1 MKLRKE
7 VREKLL
13 HTANEFVDFIGVPI
27 LVEDVIFT
35 GSLANYNWSE
45 YSDIDLHVVSDF
57 IQFSDTELPL
67 YEELFK
73 VKKTIFNTNHDIKI
87 FGYEVELYVQNESE
101 SHFSSGVYSVLYD
114 EWLVKPEKEEVSI
127 DTKLLKSKINHWKTQ
142 IDTVVD
148 NASEKDIDEAREYI
162 KKFKE
167 KLKKYRSSGLKKD
180 GEYSYENL
188 VFKYLRR
195 SDYLE
200 KLFNLENKL
209 VDKELSLMEQMKLLP
224 QMRELRGLLACER
237 FRLLHRPGQCQP
249 RYEQSFGFLQRI
261 VHASQPVQSQELLL
275 PVRLGC
281 CGHPSES

>member
-13 HTANEFVDFIGVPI
+13 QTANEFIDFIGVPLLI
-27 LVEDVIFT
+27 EDVIFT

-45 YSDIDLHVVSDF
+45 YSDIDLHVVCDF
-57 IQFSDTELPL
+57 IQFSDTELSL

-87 FGYEVELYVQNESE
+87 FGYEVELYVQNASE
-101 SHFSSGVYSVLYD
+101 AHFSSGVYSVLYD
-114 EWLVKPEKEEVSI
+114 EWDVKPEKEDSNI
-127 DTKLLKSKINHWKTQ
+127 DTKILKSKINHWKSQ

-148 NASEKDIDEAREYI
+148 NATEKDIDEAREYI

-167 KLKKYRSSGLKKD
+167 KLKKYRSSGLKKE

-200 KLFNLENKL
+200 KLFNLENNL
-209 VDKELSLMEQMKLLP
+209 LDKELSLMEQKLDF
-224 QMRELRGLLACER
+224 LLN
-237 FRLLHRPGQCQP
+237 LKK
-249 RYEQSFGFLQRI
+249 S
-261 VHASQPVQSQELLL
+261 
-275 PVRLGC
+275 
-281 CGHPSES
+281 

>member
-1 MKLRKE
+1 MQLRKE

-13 HTANEFVDFIGVPI
+13 QTANEFIDFIGVPLLI
-27 LVEDVIFT
+27 EDVIFT

-45 YSDIDLHVVSDF
+45 YSDIDLHVVCDF
-57 IQFSDTELPL
+57 IQFSDTELSL

-87 FGYEVELYVQNESE
+87 FGYEVELYVQNATEA
-101 SHFSSGVYSVLYD
+101 HFSSGVYSVLYD
-114 EWLVKPEKEEVSI
+114 EWDVKPEKEDSNI
-127 DTKLLKSKINHWKTQ
+127 DTKILKSKINHWKNQ

-148 NASEKDIDEAREYI
+148 NATEKDINEAREYI

-167 KLKKYRSSGLKKD
+167 KLKKYRSSGLKKE

-200 KLFNLENKL
+200 KLFNLENNL
-209 VDKELSLMEQMKLLP
+209 LDKELSLMEQNIDFLLN
-224 QMRELRGLLACER
+224 LKK
-237 FRLLHRPGQCQP
+237 
-249 RYEQSFGFLQRI
+249 S
-261 VHASQPVQSQELLL
+261 
-275 PVRLGC
+275 
-281 CGHPSES
+281 

>member
-1 MKLRKE
+1 MQLRTE

-13 HTANEFVDFIGVPI
+13 QTANEFIDFIGVPLLI
-27 LVEDVIFT
+27 EDVIFT

-45 YSDIDLHVVSDF
+45 YSDIDLHVVCDF

-87 FGYEVELYVQNESE
+87 FGYEVELYVQNATEA
-101 SHFSSGVYSVLYD
+101 HFSSGVYSVLYD
-114 EWLVKPEKEEVSI
+114 EWDVKPEKEDSNI
-127 DTKLLKSKINHWKTQ
+127 DTKILKSKINHWKSQ

-148 NASEKDIDEAREYI
+148 NATEKDIDEAREYI

-167 KLKKYRSSGLKKD
+167 KLKKYRSSGLKKE

-200 KLFNLENKL
+200 KLFNLENNL
-209 VDKELSLMEQMKLLP
+209 LDKELSLMEQNIDFLLN
-224 QMRELRGLLACER
+224 LKK
-237 FRLLHRPGQCQP
+237 
-249 RYEQSFGFLQRI
+249 S
-261 VHASQPVQSQELLL
+261 
-275 PVRLGC
+275 
-281 CGHPSES
+281 

>member
-1 MKLRKE
+1 VKDNNIIKSFFSKDELNSKIWDENMKLRKE

-13 HTANEFVDFIGVPI
+13 QTANEFIDFIGVPLLI
-27 LVEDVIFT
+27 EDVIFT

-45 YSDIDLHVVSDF
+45 YSDIDLHVVCDF
-57 IQFSDTELPL
+57 IQFSDTELSL

-87 FGYEVELYVQNESE
+87 FGYEVELYVQNATEA
-101 SHFSSGVYSVLYD
+101 HFSSGVYSVLYD
-114 EWLVKPEKEEVSI
+114 EWDVKPEKEDSNI
-127 DTKLLKSKINHWKTQ
+127 DTKILKSKINHWKSQ

-148 NASEKDIDEAREYI
+148 NATEKDIDEAREYI

-167 KLKKYRSSGLKKD
+167 KLKKYRSSGLKKE

-200 KLFNLENKL
+200 KLFNLENNL
-209 VDKELSLMEQMKLLP
+209 LDKELSLMEQNIDFLLN
-224 QMRELRGLLACER
+224 LKK
-237 FRLLHRPGQCQP
+237 
-249 RYEQSFGFLQRI
+249 S
-261 VHASQPVQSQELLL
+261 
-275 PVRLGC
+275 
-281 CGHPSES
+281 

>member
-1 MKLRKE
+1 MKDNNIIKSFFSKDELNSKIWDENMKLRKE

-13 HTANEFVDFIGVPI
+13 QTANEFIDFIGVPLLI
-27 LVEDVIFT
+27 EDVIFT

-45 YSDIDLHVVSDF
+45 YSDIDLHVVCDF
-57 IQFSDTELPL
+57 IQFSDTELSL

-87 FGYEVELYVQNESE
+87 FGYEVELYVQNASE
-101 SHFSSGVYSVLYD
+101 AHFSSGVYSVLYD
-114 EWLVKPEKEEVSI
+114 EWDVKPEKEDSNI
-127 DTKLLKSKINHWKTQ
+127 DTKILKSKINHWKSQ

-148 NASEKDIDEAREYI
+148 NATEKDIDEAREYI

-167 KLKKYRSSGLKKD
+167 KLKKYRSSGLKKE

-200 KLFNLENKL
+200 KLFNLENNL
-209 VDKELSLMEQMKLLP
+209 LDKELSLMEQNIDFLLN
-224 QMRELRGLLACER
+224 LKK
-237 FRLLHRPGQCQP
+237 
-249 RYEQSFGFLQRI
+249 S
-261 VHASQPVQSQELLL
+261 
-275 PVRLGC
+275 
-281 CGHPSES
+281 

>member
-1 MKLRKE
+1 MKDNNIIQSFFSKDELNPRIWDENQNLREE

-13 HTANEFVDFIGVPI
+13 QTANEFIDFIGVPLLI
-27 LVEDVIFT
+27 EDVIFT

-45 YSDIDLHVVSDF
+45 YSDIDLHVVCDF

-87 FGYEVELYVQNESE
+87 FGYEVELYVQNASE
-101 SHFSSGVYSVLYD
+101 AHFSSGVYSVLSD
-114 EWLVKPEKEEVSI
+114 KWDVKPEKEDAKI
-127 DTKLLKSKINHWKTQ
+127 DTKILKSKIDHWKSQ
-142 IDTVVD
+142 IDTVIE
-148 NASEKDIDEAREYI
+148 NASTQEIDEAREYI

-167 KLKKYRSSGLKKD
+167 KLKKYRSSGLKKE

-195 SDYLE
+195 SDYLD

-209 VDKELSLMEQMKLLP
+209 LDKELSLMEEKIDFLLN
-224 QMRELRGLLACER
+224 LKK
-237 FRLLHRPGQCQP
+237 
-249 RYEQSFGFLQRI
+249 S
-261 VHASQPVQSQELLL
+261 
-275 PVRLGC
+275 
-281 CGHPSES
+281 

>member
-1 MKLRKE
+1 VKDNNIIKSFFSKDELNSKIWDENMQLRKE

-13 HTANEFVDFIGVPI
+13 QTANEFIDFIGVPLLI
-27 LVEDVIFT
+27 EDVIFT

-45 YSDIDLHVVSDF
+45 YSDIDLHVVCDF
-57 IQFSDTELPL
+57 IQFSDTELSL

-87 FGYEVELYVQNESE
+87 FGYEVELYVQNATEA
-101 SHFSSGVYSVLYD
+101 HFSSGVYSVLYD
-114 EWLVKPEKEEVSI
+114 EWDVKPEKEDSNI
-127 DTKLLKSKINHWKTQ
+127 DTKILKSKINHWKNQ

-148 NASEKDIDEAREYI
+148 NATEKDIDEAREYI

-167 KLKKYRSSGLKKD
+167 KLKKYRSSGLKKE

-200 KLFNLENKL
+200 KLFNLENNL
-209 VDKELSLMEQMKLLP
+209 LDKELSLMEQNIDFLLN
-224 QMRELRGLLACER
+224 LKK
-237 FRLLHRPGQCQP
+237 
-249 RYEQSFGFLQRI
+249 S
-261 VHASQPVQSQELLL
+261 
-275 PVRLGC
+275 
-281 CGHPSES
+281 

>member
-13 HTANEFVDFIGVPI
+13 QIANEFIDFIGVPLLI
-27 LVEDVIFT
+27 EDVIFT

-45 YSDIDLHVVSDF
+45 YSDIDLHVVCDF
-57 IQFSDTELPL
+57 IQFSDTELSL

-73 VKKTIFNTNHDIKI
+73 VKKTIFNTNHNIKI
-87 FGYEVELYVQNESE
+87 FGYEVELYVQNASE
-101 SHFSSGVYSVLYD
+101 AHFSSGVYSVLYD
-114 EWLVKPEKEEVSI
+114 EWDVKPEKEDSNI
-127 DTKLLKSKINHWKTQ
+127 DTKILKSKITHWKSQ

-148 NASEKDIDEAREYI
+148 NATEKDIDEAREYI

-167 KLKKYRSSGLKKD
+167 KLKKYRSSGLKKE

-200 KLFNLENKL
+200 KLFNLENNL
-209 VDKELSLMEQMKLLP
+209 LDKELSLMEQNIDFLLN
-224 QMRELRGLLACER
+224 LKK
-237 FRLLHRPGQCQP
+237 
-249 RYEQSFGFLQRI
+249 S
-261 VHASQPVQSQELLL
+261 
-275 PVRLGC
+275 
-281 CGHPSES
+281 

>member
-1 MKLRKE
+1 MKDNNIIQSFFSKDELNSKIWDENQNLRSE

-13 HTANEFVDFIGVPI
+13 QTANEFVDFIGVPLLI
-27 LVEDVIFT
+27 EDVIFT

-45 YSDIDLHVVSDF
+45 YSDIDLHVVCDF
-57 IQFSDTELPL
+57 IQFSDTELSL

-87 FGYEVELYVQNESE
+87 FGYEVELYVQNASE
-101 SHFSSGVYSVLYD
+101 AHFSSGVYSVLYD
-114 EWLVKPEKEEVSI
+114 EWDVKPEKEDSNI
-127 DTKLLKSKINHWKTQ
+127 DTKILKSKINHWKSQ

-148 NASEKDIDEAREYI
+148 NATEKDIDEAREYI

-167 KLKKYRSSGLKKD
+167 KLKKYRSSGLKKE

-200 KLFNLENKL
+200 KLFNLENNL
-209 VDKELSLMEQMKLLP
+209 LDKELSLMEQNIDFLLN
-224 QMRELRGLLACER
+224 LKK
-237 FRLLHRPGQCQP
+237 
-249 RYEQSFGFLQRI
+249 S
-261 VHASQPVQSQELLL
+261 
-275 PVRLGC
+275 
-281 CGHPSES
+281 

>member
-1 MKLRKE
+1 VKDNNIIKSFFAQDKLNPKIWDENMKLRKE

-101 SHFSSGVYSVLYD
+101 AHFSSGVYSVLYD
-114 EWLVKPEKEEVSI
+114 EWLVKPEKEEVKI

-209 VDKELSLMEQMKLLP
+209 VDKELSLMEQKIDFLLN
-224 QMRELRGLLACER
+224 LKK
-237 FRLLHRPGQCQP
+237 
-249 RYEQSFGFLQRI
+249 S
-261 VHASQPVQSQELLL
+261 
-275 PVRLGC
+275 
-281 CGHPSES
+281 

>member
-1 MKLRKE
+1 VKDNNIIQSFFSKDELNPKIWDENQKLRKE

-13 HTANEFVDFIGVPI
+13 QTANEFIDFIGVPLLI
-27 LVEDVIFT
+27 EDVIFT

-45 YSDIDLHVVSDF
+45 YSDIDLHVVCDF
-57 IQFSDTELPL
+57 IQFSETELSL

-87 FGYEVELYVQNESE
+87 FGYEVELYVQNATEA
-101 SHFSSGVYSVLYD
+101 HFSSGVYSVLYND
-114 EWLVKPEKEEVSI
+114 WDVKPEKEDSNI
-127 DTKLLKSKINHWKTQ
+127 DTKILKSKINHWKSQ

-148 NASEKDIDEAREYI
+148 NATEKDIDEAREYI

-167 KLKKYRSSGLKKD
+167 KLKKYRSSGLKKE

-209 VDKELSLMEQMKLLP
+209 LDKELSLMEQKIDFLLN
-224 QMRELRGLLACER
+224 LKK
-237 FRLLHRPGQCQP
+237 
-249 RYEQSFGFLQRI
+249 S
-261 VHASQPVQSQELLL
+261 
-275 PVRLGC
+275 
-281 CGHPSES
+281 

>member
-1 MKLRKE
+1 MKDNNIIKSFFSKDNLNSKIWDENMQLRTE

-13 HTANEFVDFIGVPI
+13 QTANEFIDFIGVPLLI
-27 LVEDVIFT
+27 EDVIFT

-45 YSDIDLHVVSDF
+45 YSDIDLHVVCDF
-57 IQFSDTELPL
+57 IQFSDTELSL

-87 FGYEVELYVQNESE
+87 FGYEVELYVQNATEA
-101 SHFSSGVYSVLYD
+101 HFSSGVYSVLYD
-114 EWLVKPEKEEVSI
+114 EWDVKPEKEDSNI
-127 DTKLLKSKINHWKTQ
+127 DTKILKSKINHWKSQ

-148 NASEKDIDEAREYI
+148 NATEKDIDEAREYI

-167 KLKKYRSSGLKKD
+167 KLKKYRSSGLKKE

-200 KLFNLENKL
+200 KLFNLENNL
-209 VDKELSLMEQMKLLP
+209 LDKELSLMEQKIDFLLN
-224 QMRELRGLLACER
+224 LKK
-237 FRLLHRPGQCQP
+237 
-249 RYEQSFGFLQRI
+249 S
-261 VHASQPVQSQELLL
+261 
-275 PVRLGC
+275 
-281 CGHPSES
+281 

>member
-1 MKLRKE
+1 VKDNNIIQSFFSKDELNSKIWDENQKLRKE

-13 HTANEFVDFIGVPI
+13 QTANEFIDFIGVPLLI
-27 LVEDVIFT
+27 EDVIFT

-45 YSDIDLHVVSDF
+45 YSDIDLHVVCDF
-57 IQFSDTELPL
+57 IQFSDTELSL

-87 FGYEVELYVQNESE
+87 FGYEVELYVQNATEA
-101 SHFSSGVYSVLYD
+101 HFSSGVYSVLYD
-114 EWLVKPEKEEVSI
+114 EWDVKPEKEDSNI
-127 DTKLLKSKINHWKTQ
+127 DTKILKSKINHWKSQ

-148 NASEKDIDEAREYI
+148 NATEKDIDEAREYI

-167 KLKKYRSSGLKKD
+167 KLKKYRSSGLKKE

-200 KLFNLENKL
+200 KLFNLENNL
-209 VDKELSLMEQMKLLP
+209 LDKELSLMEQNVDFLLN
-224 QMRELRGLLACER
+224 LKK
-237 FRLLHRPGQCQP
+237 
-249 RYEQSFGFLQRI
+249 S
-261 VHASQPVQSQELLL
+261 
-275 PVRLGC
+275 
-281 CGHPSES
+281 

>member
-13 HTANEFVDFIGVPI
+13 QTANEFIDFIGVPI
-27 LVEDVIFT
+27 LLEDVIFT

-45 YSDIDLHVVSDF
+45 YSDIDLHVVCDF
-57 IQFSDTELPL
+57 IQFSDTELSL

-87 FGYEVELYVQNESE
+87 FGYEVELYVQNASE
-101 SHFSSGVYSVLYD
+101 AHFSSGVYSVLYD
-114 EWLVKPEKEEVSI
+114 EWDVKPEKEDSNI
-127 DTKLLKSKINHWKTQ
+127 DTKILKSKINHWKSQ

-148 NASEKDIDEAREYI
+148 NATEKDIDEAREYI

-167 KLKKYRSSGLKKD
+167 KLKKYRSSGLKTD

-200 KLFNLENKL
+200 KLFNLENNL
-209 VDKELSLMEQMKLLP
+209 LDKELSLMEQNVDFLLN
-224 QMRELRGLLACER
+224 LKK
-237 FRLLHRPGQCQP
+237 
-249 RYEQSFGFLQRI
+249 S
-261 VHASQPVQSQELLL
+261 
-275 PVRLGC
+275 
-281 CGHPSES
+281 

>member
-1 MKLRKE
+1 VKDNNIIQSFFSKDKLNPKIWDEDMKLREE

-13 HTANEFVDFIGVPI
+13 QTANEFIDFIGVPLLI
-27 LVEDVIFT
+27 EDVIFT

-45 YSDIDLHVVSDF
+45 YSDIDLHVVCDF

-87 FGYEVELYVQNESE
+87 FGYEVELYVQNATEA
-101 SHFSSGVYSVLYD
+101 HFSSGVYSVLYD
-114 EWLVKPEKEEVSI
+114 EWDVKPEKEDSNI
-127 DTKLLKSKINHWKTQ
+127 DTKILKSKINHWKSQ

-148 NASEKDIDEAREYI
+148 NATEKDIDEAREYI

-167 KLKKYRSSGLKKD
+167 KLKKYRSSGLKKE

-209 VDKELSLMEQMKLLP
+209 LDKELSLMEQKIDFLLN
-224 QMRELRGLLACER
+224 LKK
-237 FRLLHRPGQCQP
+237 
-249 RYEQSFGFLQRI
+249 S
-261 VHASQPVQSQELLL
+261 
-275 PVRLGC
+275 
-281 CGHPSES
+281 

>member
-101 SHFSSGVYSVLYD
+101 AHFSSGVYSVLYD
-114 EWLVKPEKEEVSI
+114 DWLVKPEKEEVSI

-148 NASEKDIDEAREYI
+148 NASEKDINEAREYI

-209 VDKELSLMEQMKLLP
+209 VDKELSLMEQKIDFLLN
-224 QMRELRGLLACER
+224 LKK
-237 FRLLHRPGQCQP
+237 
-249 RYEQSFGFLQRI
+249 S
-261 VHASQPVQSQELLL
+261 
-275 PVRLGC
+275 
-281 CGHPSES
+281 

>member
-1 MKLRKE
+1 MKDNNIIQSFFSKDELNSKIWDENQKLRKE

-13 HTANEFVDFIGVPI
+13 QTANEFIDFIGVPVLI
-27 LVEDVIFT
+27 DDVIFT

-45 YSDIDLHVVSDF
+45 YSDIDLHVVCDF
-57 IQFSDTELPL
+57 IQFSDTELSL

-87 FGYEVELYVQNESE
+87 FGYEVELYVQNASE
-101 SHFSSGVYSVLYD
+101 AHFSSGVYSVLYD
-114 EWLVKPEKEEVSI
+114 EWDVKPEKEDSNI
-127 DTKLLKSKINHWKTQ
+127 DTKILKSKINHWKNQ

-148 NASEKDIDEAREYI
+148 NATEKDIDEAREYI

-167 KLKKYRSSGLKKD
+167 KLKKYRSSGLKKE

-200 KLFNLENKL
+200 KLFNLENNL
-209 VDKELSLMEQMKLLP
+209 LDKELSLMEQNIDFLLN
-224 QMRELRGLLACER
+224 LKK
-237 FRLLHRPGQCQP
+237 
-249 RYEQSFGFLQRI
+249 S
-261 VHASQPVQSQELLL
+261 
-275 PVRLGC
+275 
-281 CGHPSES
+281 

>member
-1 MKLRKE
+1 VKDNNIIKSFFSKDDLNSKIWDENMQLRKE

-13 HTANEFVDFIGVPI
+13 QTANEFIDFIGVPLLI
-27 LVEDVIFT
+27 EDVIFT

-45 YSDIDLHVVSDF
+45 YSDIDLHVVCDF
-57 IQFSDTELPL
+57 IQFSDTELSL

-87 FGYEVELYVQNESE
+87 FGYEVELYVQNATEA
-101 SHFSSGVYSVLYD
+101 HFSSGVYSVLYD
-114 EWLVKPEKEEVSI
+114 EWDVKPEKEDSNI
-127 DTKLLKSKINHWKTQ
+127 DTKILKSKINHWKSQ

-148 NASEKDIDEAREYI
+148 NATEKDIDEAREYI

-167 KLKKYRSSGLKKD
+167 KLKKYRSSGLKKE

-200 KLFNLENKL
+200 KLFNLENNL
-209 VDKELSLMEQMKLLP
+209 LDKELSLMEQKIDFLLN
-224 QMRELRGLLACER
+224 LKK
-237 FRLLHRPGQCQP
+237 
-249 RYEQSFGFLQRI
+249 S
-261 VHASQPVQSQELLL
+261 
-275 PVRLGC
+275 
-281 CGHPSES
+281 

>member
-1 MKLRKE
+1 MKDNNIIQSFFSKDELNSKIWDDNQKLRKE

-13 HTANEFVDFIGVPI
+13 QTANEFIDFIGVPLLI
-27 LVEDVIFT
+27 EDVIFT

-45 YSDIDLHVVSDF
+45 YSDIDLHVVCDF
-57 IQFSDTELPL
+57 IQFSDTELSL

-87 FGYEVELYVQNESE
+87 FGYEVELYVQNASE
-101 SHFSSGVYSVLYD
+101 AHFSSGVYSVLYD
-114 EWLVKPEKEEVSI
+114 EWDVKPEKEDSNI
-127 DTKLLKSKINHWKTQ
+127 DTKILKSKINHWKSQ

-148 NASEKDIDEAREYI
+148 NATEKDIDEAREYI

-167 KLKKYRSSGLKKD
+167 KLKKYRSSGLKKE

-200 KLFNLENKL
+200 KLFNLENNL
-209 VDKELSLMEQMKLLP
+209 LDKELSLMEQNIDFLLN
-224 QMRELRGLLACER
+224 LKK
-237 FRLLHRPGQCQP
+237 
-249 RYEQSFGFLQRI
+249 S
-261 VHASQPVQSQELLL
+261 
-275 PVRLGC
+275 
-281 CGHPSES
+281 

>member
-1 MKLRKE
+1 MKDNNIIQSFFSKDKLNSKIWDENQQLRSE

-13 HTANEFVDFIGVPI
+13 QTATEFVDFIGVPL

-45 YSDIDLHVVSDF
+45 YSDIDLHVVCDF
-57 IQFSDTELPL
+57 IQFQDSELPL

-87 FGYEVELYVQNESE
+87 FGYEVELYVQKADEA
-101 SHFSSGVYSVLYD
+101 HFSSGVYSVLYD
-114 EWLVKPEKEEVSI
+114 KWDVKPEKEDAKI
-127 DTKLLKSKINHWKTQ
+127 DTKILKSKINHWKSQ
-142 IDTVVD
+142 IDTVVE
-148 NASEKDIDEAREYI
+148 NASGQDIDEAREYI

-195 SDYLE
+195 SDYLD

-209 VDKELSLMEQMKLLP
+209 LDKELSLMEQKLDF
-224 QMRELRGLLACER
+224 LLN
-237 FRLLHRPGQCQP
+237 LKK
-249 RYEQSFGFLQRI
+249 S
-261 VHASQPVQSQELLL
+261 
-275 PVRLGC
+275 
-281 CGHPSES
+281 

>member
-1 MKLRKE
+1 MKDNNIIQSFFSKDELNSKIWDEDQKLRKE

-13 HTANEFVDFIGVPI
+13 QTANEFIDFIGVPLLI
-27 LVEDVIFT
+27 EDVIFT

-45 YSDIDLHVVSDF
+45 YSDIDLHVVCDF
-57 IQFSDTELPL
+57 IQFSETELSL

-87 FGYEVELYVQNESE
+87 FGYEVELYVQNASE
-101 SHFSSGVYSVLYD
+101 AHFSSGVYSVLYD
-114 EWLVKPEKEEVSI
+114 EWDVKPEKEDSNI
-127 DTKLLKSKINHWKTQ
+127 DTKVLKSKINHWKNQ

-148 NASEKDIDEAREYI
+148 NATEKDIDEAREYI

-167 KLKKYRSSGLKKD
+167 KLKKYRSSGLKKE

-200 KLFNLENKL
+200 KLFNLENNL
-209 VDKELSLMEQMKLLP
+209 LDKELSLMEQNIDFLLN
-224 QMRELRGLLACER
+224 LKK
-237 FRLLHRPGQCQP
+237 
-249 RYEQSFGFLQRI
+249 S
-261 VHASQPVQSQELLL
+261 
-275 PVRLGC
+275 
-281 CGHPSES
+281 

>member
-1 MKLRKE
+1 MKLREE

-13 HTANEFVDFIGVPI
+13 QTANEFIDFIGVPLLI
-27 LVEDVIFT
+27 EDVIFT

-45 YSDIDLHVVSDF
+45 YSDIDLHVVCDF
-57 IQFSDTELPL
+57 IQFSETELSL

-87 FGYEVELYVQNESE
+87 FGYEVELYVQNATEA
-101 SHFSSGVYSVLYD
+101 HFSSGVYSVLYD
-114 EWLVKPEKEEVSI
+114 EWDVKPEKEDSNI
-127 DTKLLKSKINHWKTQ
+127 DTKILKSKINHWKSQ

-148 NASEKDIDEAREYI
+148 NATEKDIDEAREYI

-167 KLKKYRSSGLKKD
+167 KLKKYRSSGLKKE

-209 VDKELSLMEQMKLLP
+209 LDKELSLMEQKIDFLLN
-224 QMRELRGLLACER
+224 LKK
-237 FRLLHRPGQCQP
+237 
-249 RYEQSFGFLQRI
+249 S
-261 VHASQPVQSQELLL
+261 
-275 PVRLGC
+275 
-281 CGHPSES
+281 

>member
-1 MKLRKE
+1 MQLRKE

-13 HTANEFVDFIGVPI
+13 QTANEFIDFIGVPLLI
-27 LVEDVIFT
+27 EDVIFT

-45 YSDIDLHVVSDF
+45 YSDIDLHVVCDF
-57 IQFSDTELPL
+57 IQFSDTELSL

-87 FGYEVELYVQNESE
+87 FGYEVELYVQNATE

-114 EWLVKPEKEEVSI
+114 EWDVKPEKEDSNI
-127 DTKLLKSKINHWKTQ
+127 DTKILKSKINHWKSQ

-148 NASEKDIDEAREYI
+148 NATEKDIDEAREYI

-167 KLKKYRSSGLKKD
+167 KLKKYRSSGLKKE

-200 KLFNLENKL
+200 KLFNLENNL
-209 VDKELSLMEQMKLLP
+209 LDKELSLMEQNIDFLLN
-224 QMRELRGLLACER
+224 LKK
-237 FRLLHRPGQCQP
+237 
-249 RYEQSFGFLQRI
+249 S
-261 VHASQPVQSQELLL
+261 
-275 PVRLGC
+275 
-281 CGHPSES
+281 

>member
-13 HTANEFVDFIGVPI
+13 QTANEFIDFIGVPI
-27 LVEDVIFT
+27 LLEDVIFT

-45 YSDIDLHVVSDF
+45 YSDIDIHVVCDF
-57 IQFSDTELPL
+57 IQFSDTELSL

-87 FGYEVELYVQNESE
+87 FGYEVELYVQNASE
-101 SHFSSGVYSVLYD
+101 AHFSSGVYSVLYD
-114 EWLVKPEKEEVSI
+114 EWDVKPEKEDSNI
-127 DTKLLKSKINHWKTQ
+127 DTKILKSKINHWKSQ

-148 NASEKDIDEAREYI
+148 NATEKDIDEAREYI

-167 KLKKYRSSGLKKD
+167 KLKKYRSSGLKKE

-200 KLFNLENKL
+200 KLFNLENNL
-209 VDKELSLMEQMKLLP
+209 LDKELSLMEQKLDF
-224 QMRELRGLLACER
+224 LLN
-237 FRLLHRPGQCQP
+237 LKK
-249 RYEQSFGFLQRI
+249 S
-261 VHASQPVQSQELLL
+261 
-275 PVRLGC
+275 
-281 CGHPSES
+281 

>member
-1 MKLRKE
+1 MKDNNIIKSFFSKDNLNSKIWDENMQLRTE

-13 HTANEFVDFIGVPI
+13 QTANEFIDFIGVPLLI
-27 LVEDVIFT
+27 EDVIFT

-45 YSDIDLHVVSDF
+45 YSDIDLHVVCDF
-57 IQFSDTELPL
+57 IQFSDTELSL

-87 FGYEVELYVQNESE
+87 FGYEVELYVQNATEA
-101 SHFSSGVYSVLYD
+101 HFSSGVYSVLYD
-114 EWLVKPEKEEVSI
+114 EWDVKPEKEDSNI
-127 DTKLLKSKINHWKTQ
+127 DTKILKSKINHWKSQ

-148 NASEKDIDEAREYI
+148 NATEKDIDEAREYI

-167 KLKKYRSSGLKKD
+167 KLKKYRSSGLKKE

-200 KLFNLENKL
+200 KLFNLENNL
-209 VDKELSLMEQMKLLP
+209 LDKELSLVEQKIDFLLN
-224 QMRELRGLLACER
+224 LKK
-237 FRLLHRPGQCQP
+237 
-249 RYEQSFGFLQRI
+249 S
-261 VHASQPVQSQELLL
+261 
-275 PVRLGC
+275 
-281 CGHPSES
+281 

>member
-13 HTANEFVDFIGVPI
+13 QTANEFIDFIGVPLLI
-27 LVEDVIFT
+27 EDVIFT

-45 YSDIDLHVVSDF
+45 YSDIDLHVVCDF
-57 IQFSDTELPL
+57 IQFSDTELSL

-87 FGYEVELYVQNESE
+87 FGYEVELYVQNATEA
-101 SHFSSGVYSVLYD
+101 HFSSGVYSVLYD
-114 EWLVKPEKEEVSI
+114 EWDVKPEKEDSNI
-127 DTKLLKSKINHWKTQ
+127 DTKILKSKINHWKSQ

-148 NASEKDIDEAREYI
+148 NATEKDIDEAREYI

-167 KLKKYRSSGLKKD
+167 KLKKYRSSGLKTE

-200 KLFNLENKL
+200 KLFNLENNL
-209 VDKELSLMEQMKLLP
+209 LDKELSLMEQNIDFLLN
-224 QMRELRGLLACER
+224 LKK
-237 FRLLHRPGQCQP
+237 
-249 RYEQSFGFLQRI
+249 S
-261 VHASQPVQSQELLL
+261 
-275 PVRLGC
+275 
-281 CGHPSES
+281 

>member
-1 MKLRKE
+1 MKDNNIIKSFFSKDELNSKIWDENQNLRSE

-13 HTANEFVDFIGVPI
+13 QTANEFVDFIGVPLLI
-27 LVEDVIFT
+27 EDVIFT

-45 YSDIDLHVVSDF
+45 YSDIDLHVVCDF
-57 IQFSDTELPL
+57 IQFSDTELSL

-87 FGYEVELYVQNESE
+87 FGYEVELYVQNATEA
-101 SHFSSGVYSVLYD
+101 HFSSGVYSVLYD
-114 EWLVKPEKEEVSI
+114 KWDVKPEKEDSNI
-127 DTKLLKSKINHWKTQ
+127 DTKILKSKINHWKTQ

-148 NASEKDIDEAREYI
+148 NATEKDIDEAREYI

-167 KLKKYRSSGLKKD
+167 KLKKYRSSGLKKE

-200 KLFNLENKL
+200 KLFSLENNL
-209 VDKELSLMEQMKLLP
+209 LDKELSLTEQKLDF
-224 QMRELRGLLACER
+224 LLN
-237 FRLLHRPGQCQP
+237 LKK
-249 RYEQSFGFLQRI
+249 S
-261 VHASQPVQSQELLL
+261 
-275 PVRLGC
+275 
-281 CGHPSES
+281 

>member
-1 MKLRKE
+1 VKDNNIIQSFFSKDKLNPKIWDEDMKLREE

-13 HTANEFVDFIGVPI
+13 QTANEFIDFIGVPLLI
-27 LVEDVIFT
+27 EDVIFT

-45 YSDIDLHVVSDF
+45 YSDIDLHVVCDF
-57 IQFSDTELPL
+57 IQFSETELSL

-87 FGYEVELYVQNESE
+87 FGYEVELYVQNATEA
-101 SHFSSGVYSVLYD
+101 HFSSGVYSVLYD
-114 EWLVKPEKEEVSI
+114 DWDVKPEKEDSNI
-127 DTKLLKSKINHWKTQ
+127 DTKILKSKINHWKSQ

-148 NASEKDIDEAREYI
+148 NATEKDIDEAREYI

-167 KLKKYRSSGLKKD
+167 KLKKYRSSGLKKE

-209 VDKELSLMEQMKLLP
+209 LDKELSLMEQKIDFLLN
-224 QMRELRGLLACER
+224 LKK
-237 FRLLHRPGQCQP
+237 
-249 RYEQSFGFLQRI
+249 S
-261 VHASQPVQSQELLL
+261 
-275 PVRLGC
+275 
-281 CGHPSES
+281 

>member
-1 MKLRKE
+1 MQLRKE

-13 HTANEFVDFIGVPI
+13 QTANEFIDFIGVPLLI
-27 LVEDVIFT
+27 EDVIFT

-45 YSDIDLHVVSDF
+45 YSDIDLHVVCDF
-57 IQFSDTELPL
+57 IQFSDTELSL

-87 FGYEVELYVQNESE
+87 FGYEVELYVQNATEA
-101 SHFSSGVYSVLYD
+101 HFSSGVYSVLYD
-114 EWLVKPEKEEVSI
+114 EWDVKPEKEDSNI
-127 DTKLLKSKINHWKTQ
+127 DTKILKSKINHWKNQ

-148 NASEKDIDEAREYI
+148 NATEKDIDEAREYI

-167 KLKKYRSSGLKKD
+167 KLKKYRSSGLKKE

-200 KLFNLENKL
+200 KLFNLENNL
-209 VDKELSLMEQMKLLP
+209 LDKELSLMEQNIDFLLN
-224 QMRELRGLLACER
+224 LKK
-237 FRLLHRPGQCQP
+237 
-249 RYEQSFGFLQRI
+249 S
-261 VHASQPVQSQELLL
+261 
-275 PVRLGC
+275 
-281 CGHPSES
+281 

>member
-13 HTANEFVDFIGVPI
+13 QTANEFIDFIGVPLLI
-27 LVEDVIFT
+27 EDVIFT
-35 GSLANYNWSE
+35 GSLANYNWSQ
-45 YSDIDLHVVSDF
+45 YSDIDLHVVCDF
-57 IQFSDTELPL
+57 IQFSETELSL

-87 FGYEVELYVQNESE
+87 FGYEVELYVQNATEA
-101 SHFSSGVYSVLYD
+101 HFSSGVYSVLYD
-114 EWLVKPEKEEVSI
+114 DWDVKPEKEDSNI
-127 DTKLLKSKINHWKTQ
+127 DTKILKSKINHWKSQ

-148 NASEKDIDEAREYI
+148 NATEKDIDEAREYI

-167 KLKKYRSSGLKKD
+167 KLKKYRSSGLKKE

-209 VDKELSLMEQMKLLP
+209 LDKELSLMEQKIDFLLN
-224 QMRELRGLLACER
+224 LKK
-237 FRLLHRPGQCQP
+237 
-249 RYEQSFGFLQRI
+249 S
-261 VHASQPVQSQELLL
+261 
-275 PVRLGC
+275 
-281 CGHPSES
+281 

>member
-1 MKLRKE
+1 MKDNNIIQSFFSKDKLNSKIWDENKKLRKE

-13 HTANEFVDFIGVPI
+13 QTANEFIDFIGVPLLI
-27 LVEDVIFT
+27 EDVIFT

-45 YSDIDLHVVSDF
+45 YSDIDLHVVCDF
-57 IQFSDTELPL
+57 IQFSDTELSL

-87 FGYEVELYVQNESE
+87 FGYEVELYVQNASE

-114 EWLVKPEKEEVSI
+114 EWEVEPEKEDSNI
-127 DTKLLKSKINHWKTQ
+127 DTKLLKSKINHWKSQ
-142 IDTVVD
+142 IDTVID
-148 NASEKDIDEAREYI
+148 NASEKEIDEAREYI

-167 KLKKYRSSGLKKD
+167 KLKKYRSSGLKKE

-200 KLFNLENKL
+200 KLFNLENNL
-209 VDKELSLMEQMKLLP
+209 LDKELSLMEQNIDFLLN
-224 QMRELRGLLACER
+224 LKK
-237 FRLLHRPGQCQP
+237 
-249 RYEQSFGFLQRI
+249 S
-261 VHASQPVQSQELLL
+261 
-275 PVRLGC
+275 
-281 CGHPSES
+281 

>member
-13 HTANEFVDFIGVPI
+13 QTANEFIDFIGVPLLI
-27 LVEDVIFT
+27 EDVIFT

-45 YSDIDLHVVSDF
+45 YSDIDLHVVCDF
-57 IQFSDTELPL
+57 IQFSDTELSL

-87 FGYEVELYVQNESE
+87 FGYEVELYVQNATEV
-101 SHFSSGVYSVLYD
+101 HFSSGVYSVLYD
-114 EWLVKPEKEEVSI
+114 EWDVKPEKEDSNI
-127 DTKLLKSKINHWKTQ
+127 DTKILKSKINHWKSQ

-148 NASEKDIDEAREYI
+148 NATEKDIDEAREYI

-167 KLKKYRSSGLKKD
+167 KLKKYRSSGLKTE

-200 KLFNLENKL
+200 KLFNLENNL
-209 VDKELSLMEQMKLLP
+209 LDKELSLMEQNVDFLLN
-224 QMRELRGLLACER
+224 LKK
-237 FRLLHRPGQCQP
+237 
-249 RYEQSFGFLQRI
+249 S
-261 VHASQPVQSQELLL
+261 
-275 PVRLGC
+275 
-281 CGHPSES
+281 

>member
-1 MKLRKE
+1 VKDNNIIQSFFSKDELNSKIWDENQKLRKE

-13 HTANEFVDFIGVPI
+13 QTANEFIDFIGVPLLI
-27 LVEDVIFT
+27 EDVIFT

-45 YSDIDLHVVSDF
+45 YSDIDLHVVCDF
-57 IQFSDTELPL
+57 IQFSDNELSL

-87 FGYEVELYVQNESE
+87 FGYEVELYVQNASE
-101 SHFSSGVYSVLYD
+101 AHFSSGVYSVLYD
-114 EWLVKPEKEEVSI
+114 EWDVKPEKEDSNI
-127 DTKLLKSKINHWKTQ
+127 DTKILKSKINHWKNQ

-148 NASEKDIDEAREYI
+148 NATEKDIDEAREYI

-167 KLKKYRSSGLKKD
+167 KLKKYRSSGLKKE

-200 KLFNLENKL
+200 KLFNLENNL
-209 VDKELSLMEQMKLLP
+209 LDKELSLMEQNIDFLLN
-224 QMRELRGLLACER
+224 LKK
-237 FRLLHRPGQCQP
+237 
-249 RYEQSFGFLQRI
+249 S
-261 VHASQPVQSQELLL
+261 
-275 PVRLGC
+275 
-281 CGHPSES
+281 